1 MYDGVKAMIKREK
14 ELAPKTAAPAKAA
27 DPVKPVA
34 AAAPA
39 KAAAA
44 PAKVEVA
51 APAKVEVAAPAK
63 AAAAPAKVEVADPV
77 KPAAAVDPK
86 AAAAASAPV
95 KLGASV
101 KAGPHLK
108 KPEDI
113 TGLVEFP
120 AGTKSLLCKYLTPD
134 VQTKYFC

>member
-14 ELAPKTAAPAKAA
+14 ELAPKVTSAPAKVDAAPAKTAPVA
-27 DPVKPVA
+27 DP
-34 AAAPA
+34 

-44 PAKVEVA
+44 PAKVE
-51 APAKVEVAAPAK
+51 
-63 AAAAPAKVEVADPV
+63 AAAPVKAADPPKAAPVADP
-77 KPAAAVDPK
+77 K
-86 AAAAASAPV
+86 ASAASLTVV

-120 AGTKSLLCKYLTPD
+120 ADTKSLLCKYLKPD
-134 VQTKYFC
+134 VQTKYFG